1 MRPTTTRVGDT
12 RTMKMGPKQKL
23 GDRELD
29 MMQVLWETGGATVA
43 EVHQSLLSRRVDVA
57 YTTVQTMLNRL
68 EGKGLV
74 KRDDSDRAHR
84 YLPVL
89 KEPAVVNGAIQKLA
103 ERFFS
108 GSVEALA
115 TRLVEKDLSL
125 EQLEKLQEFIDA
137 HRQKGLSK

>member
-1 MRPTTTRVGDT
+1 
-12 RTMKMGPKQKL
+12 MKMGPKHKL
-23 GDRELD
+23 GEREHD
-29 MMQVLWETGGATVA
+29 SMQVLWQSGSATVA
-43 EVHQSLLSRRVDVA
+43 EVHQSLQNKRDDIA

-74 KRDDSDRAHR
+74 RRDDSDRAHS

-89 KEPAVVNGAIQKLA
+89 KEPAVVTRAIQKLA

-125 EQLEKLQEFIDA
+125 VQLQHIQKLIDA
-137 HRQKGLSK
+137 HRRKGVNK

>member
-1 MRPTTTRVGDT
+1 
-12 RTMKMGPKQKL
+12 MKMGPKQKL
-23 GDRELD
+23 GERELD
-29 MMQVLWETGGATVA
+29 MMQVLWQSGRATVA
-43 EVHQSLLSRRVDVA
+43 EVHQSLQNKRHNIA

-74 KRDDSDRAHR
+74 RRDDSDRAHR

-89 KEPAVVNGAIQKLA
+89 KEPAVVKRAILKLA

-125 EQLEKLQEFIDA
+125 EQLEKLQDLIDA

>member
-1 MRPTTTRVGDT
+1 
-12 RTMKMGPKQKL
+12 MKMGPKHKL
-23 GDRELD
+23 GERELD
-29 MMQVLWETGGATVA
+29 IMQVLWQTGSATVA
-43 EVHQSLLSRRVDVA
+43 EVHQSLQDQRHDIA

-68 EGKGLV
+68 DGKGLV
-74 KRDDSDRAHR
+74 RRDDSDRAHR

-89 KEPAVVNGAIQKLA
+89 KEPAVVTRAIRKLA

-125 EQLEKLQEFIDA
+125 EQLQHIQKLIDA
-137 HRQKGLSK
+137 HRRKGVNK

>member
-1 MRPTTTRVGDT
+1 
-12 RTMKMGPKQKL
+12 MKMGPKQKL
-23 GDRELD
+23 GERELD
-29 MMQVLWETGGATVA
+29 IMQVLWQSGTATVA
-43 EVHQSLLSRRVDVA
+43 EVHQSLQNQRDDIA

-68 EGKGLV
+68 EVKGLV

-89 KEPAVVNGAIQKLA
+89 KEPAVVNRAIQKLA

-125 EQLEKLQEFIDA
+125 EQLEHIQKLIDA
-137 HRQKGLSK
+137 HRRKGVSK

>member
-1 MRPTTTRVGDT
+1 
-12 RTMKMGPKQKL
+12 MKMGLKQKL
-23 GDRELD
+23 GERELD
-29 MMQVLWETGGATVA
+29 IMQVLWQSGSATVA
-43 EVHQSLLSRRVDVA
+43 DVHQSLQNKRDDIA

-68 EGKGLV
+68 EAKGLV
-74 KRDDSDRAHR
+74 RRDDSDRAHR

-89 KEPAVVNGAIQKLA
+89 KEPAVVNRAIQKLA

-125 EQLEKLQEFIDA
+125 DQLEHIQKLIDA
-137 HRQKGLSK
+137 HRRKGVNK

>member
-1 MRPTTTRVGDT
+1 
-12 RTMKMGPKQKL
+12 MKMGPKQRL

-29 MMQVLWETGGATVA
+29 MMQVLWETGSATVA
-43 EVHQSLLSRRVDVA
+43 EVHQSLLSKRVDIA

-89 KEPAVVNGAIQKLA
+89 KEPVVVNRAIQKLA

-125 EQLEKLQEFIDA
+125 EQLEKLQELIDA
-137 HRQKGLSK
+137 HRQKGLGK

>member
-1 MRPTTTRVGDT
+1 
-12 RTMKMGPKQKL
+12 MKMGPKQKL
-23 GDRELD
+23 GERELD
-29 MMQVLWETGGATVA
+29 IMQVLWQSASATVA
-43 EVHQSLLSRRVDVA
+43 EVHQSLQNKRDDIA

-68 EGKGLV
+68 ETKGLV
-74 KRDDSDRAHR
+74 RRDDSDRAHR

-89 KEPAVVNGAIQKLA
+89 KEPAVVNRAIQKLA

-125 EQLEKLQEFIDA
+125 KQLEHIQKLIDA
-137 HRQKGLSK
+137 HRRKGVSK

>member
-1 MRPTTTRVGDT
+1 
-12 RTMKMGPKQKL
+12 MKMGPKQKL
-23 GDRELD
+23 GERELD
-29 MMQVLWETGGATVA
+29 IMQVLWQIGSATVA
-43 EVHQSLLSRRVDVA
+43 DVHQSLQNKRDDIA

-68 EGKGLV
+68 EAKGLV
-74 KRDDSDRAHR
+74 RRDDSDRAHR

-89 KEPAVVNGAIQKLA
+89 KEPAVVNRAIQKLA

-125 EQLEKLQEFIDA
+125 EQLEHIQKLIDA
-137 HRQKGLSK
+137 HRRKGVSK

>member
-1 MRPTTTRVGDT
+1 
-12 RTMKMGPKQKL
+12 MKLGLKQKL
-23 GDRELD
+23 GERELD
-29 MMQVLWETGGATVA
+29 IMQVLWQSGSATVA
-43 EVHQSLLSRRVDVA
+43 DVHQSLQNKRDDIA

-68 EGKGLV
+68 EAKGLV
-74 KRDDSDRAHR
+74 RRDDSDRAHR

-89 KEPAVVNGAIQKLA
+89 KEPAVVNRAIQKLA

-125 EQLEKLQEFIDA
+125 EQLEHIQKLIDA
-137 HRQKGLSK
+137 HRRKGVNK

>member
-1 MRPTTTRVGDT
+1 
-12 RTMKMGPKQKL
+12 MKMGLKQKL
-23 GDRELD
+23 GERELD
-29 MMQVLWETGGATVA
+29 IMQVLWQISSATVA
-43 EVHQSLLSRRVDVA
+43 EVHQSLQNKRDDIA

-68 EGKGLV
+68 EAKGLV
-74 KRDDSDRAHR
+74 RRDDSDRAHR

-89 KEPAVVNGAIQKLA
+89 KEPAVVNRAIQKLA

-125 EQLEKLQEFIDA
+125 EQLEHIQKLIDA
-137 HRQKGLSK
+137 HRRKGVNK

>member
-1 MRPTTTRVGDT
+1 
-12 RTMKMGPKQKL
+12 MKMGPKQKL
-23 GDRELD
+23 GERELD
-29 MMQVLWETGGATVA
+29 IMQVLWQSGSATVA
-43 EVHQSLLSRRVDVA
+43 EVHQSLLKRDDIA

-89 KEPAVVNGAIQKLA
+89 KEPAVVNRAIHKLA

-115 TRLVEKDLSL
+115 TRLVEKDLSPQ
-125 EQLEKLQEFIDA
+125 QLDHLQELIDA
-137 HRQKGLSK
+137 HRQKGFSK

>member
-1 MRPTTTRVGDT
+1 
-12 RTMKMGPKQKL
+12 MKMGPKHKL
-23 GDRELD
+23 GERELD
-29 MMQVLWETGGATVA
+29 IMQVLWQTGSATVS
-43 EVHQSLLSRRVDVA
+43 EVHQSLQNKRDDIA

-74 KRDDSDRAHR
+74 RRDDSDRAHR

-89 KEPAVVNGAIQKLA
+89 KEPAVVNRAIQKLA

-125 EQLEKLQEFIDA
+125 EQLEHLQQLIDA
-137 HRQKGLSK
+137 HRRKGVKK

>member
-1 MRPTTTRVGDT
+1 
-12 RTMKMGPKQKL
+12 MKMGLKQKL
-23 GDRELD
+23 GERELD
-29 MMQVLWETGGATVA
+29 IMQVLWQSGRATVA
-43 EVHQSLLSRRVDVA
+43 DVHQSLQNKRDDIA

-68 EGKGLV
+68 EAKGLV
-74 KRDDSDRAHR
+74 RRDDSDRAHR

-89 KEPAVVNGAIQKLA
+89 KEPAVVNRAIQKLA

-125 EQLEKLQEFIDA
+125 EQLEHLQQLIDA
-137 HRQKGLSK
+137 HRRKGGKK